1 MTKAPAVLRQ
11 AQDEGGF
18 LIFDY
23 VVWPPPSF
31 VKLRMRAGVSGNQSI
46 GHKKTTRL
54 GGGC

>member
-23 VVWPPPSF
+23 VVY
-31 VKLRMRAGVSGNQSI
+31 
-46 GHKKTTRL
+46 
-54 GGGC
+54 GGGSVSNS